1 MTRLLVSTSI
11 GLFVFVIV
19 LMVTA
24 LAVRSG
30 LIADDAVM
38 LWAGAI
44 TAGDG
49 GMPIGVIAAAYPT
62 IPFLASTIIELIAPA
77 GMPGPALLAAGIGG
91 LLASIWYLSLR
102 AAGVPLL
109 AAAATTLLLILHPG
123 LLRPA
128 VNGPSE
134 VLFVLFLYLLGRGLY
149 ELRSRSG
156 VSEVMTVSLALAG
169 LAFSHP
175 MGAAIAC
182 AVMPFLIFAVRPTLV
197 TNSAINVV
205 LTLIFPTVFS
215 AAAFAYLS
223 WVFPGSG
230 WSFLIAPA
238 EGISKWTAAFAH
250 GFGGT
255 MTGVIAIDVAI
266 AASLGFALSS
276 PIVAVAMVRVWRRR
290 PLVVPSLVLFA
301 TTITAAAI
309 TVATGLFGD
318 PVAVTAVPPVL
329 AAIVIICVPDLRTR
343 SGLVLPLL
351 VMGWFGGV
359 VEFAIFDSR
368 IIADLDAAL
377 APAGT
382 DPARTDALDLGGA
395 IITRAGVMVD
405 SVNAPA
411 VVVGRGSA
419 TGLITPPDENFNL
432 AILMSVVSAPFVAV
446 PDPQS
451 NVGARDR
458 LNKAFPQLF
467 QHGLPSYHLV
477 YQNANWR
484 LFGRE

>member
-1 MTRLLVSTSI
+1 
-11 GLFVFVIV
+11 
-19 LMVTA
+19 
-24 LAVRSG
+24 
-30 LIADDAVM
+30 
-38 LWAGAI
+38 
-44 TAGDG
+44 
-49 GMPIGVIAAAYPT
+49 
-62 IPFLASTIIELIAPA
+62 
-77 GMPGPALLAAGIGG
+77 
-91 LLASIWYLSLR
+91 
-102 AAGVPLL
+102 
-109 AAAATTLLLILHPG
+109 
-123 LLRPA
+123 
-128 VNGPSE
+128 
-134 VLFVLFLYLLGRGLY
+134 
-149 ELRSRSG
+149 
-156 VSEVMTVSLALAG
+156 
-169 LAFSHP
+169 
-175 MGAAIAC
+175 
-182 AVMPFLIFAVRPTLV
+182 
-197 TNSAINVV
+197 
-205 LTLIFPTVFS
+205 
-215 AAAFAYLS
+215 
-223 WVFPGSG
+223 
-230 WSFLIAPA
+230 
-238 EGISKWTAAFAH
+238 
-250 GFGGT
+250 
-255 MTGVIAIDVAI
+255 
-266 AASLGFALSS
+266 
-276 PIVAVAMVRVWRRR
+276 
-290 PLVVPSLVLFA
+290 
-301 TTITAAAI
+301 
-309 TVATGLFGD
+309 
-318 PVAVTAVPPVL
+318 
-329 AAIVIICVPDLRTR
+329 
-343 SGLVLPLL
+343 LPLL